1 MNQEDDVEEEE
12 DEDEE
17 AVLEDLDEDAQ
28 REFQVKLWLF
38 HAKPTY
44 ATFCVCLKIVQLF
57 KLVVFGLTQF
67 LIDH

>member
-28 REFQVKLWLF
+28 REFQVKLSCNVSFVPSRHLQR
-38 HAKPTY
+38 
-44 ATFCVCLKIVQLF
+44 VNL
-57 KLVVFGLTQF
+57 
-67 LIDH
+67 